1 MSGYAPVS
9 DGKSNNEALIEGQA
23 YAGRP
28 IPAQASLNGDGY
40 GEPVVSVAPAPGVV
54 QAQPV
59 QTEGAPL
66 QGHNPY
72 GQPVY
77 NAPAQEVAYAIPVQE
92 APMGAAGRQAENGYW
107 PTHLFGC
114 FENPVPS
121 CLMACCCW
129 CFPLARVRAHAHI
142 ENPSCNGYPG
152 SNWGY
157 NIGFLATLFVLHQ
170 IFWFLR
176 SILFFDVLGMICQII
191 LIFFV
196 CVTRMEF
203 RRSKGITENCCCC
216 EDTIFDDFFS
226 SCCCTCCVIAQMD
239 RIEFNYRD
247 GCNDCG
253 RAFSNPLPEA
263 GVPGP
268 AHAAVPVAP

>member
-1 MSGYAPVS
+1 MSGYTPVS
-9 DGKSNNEALIEGQA
+9 DGQSNNDALVEGQA

-28 IPAQASLNGDGY
+28 VPVQASVGNQYGEAAVHQGVAVAQAQN
-40 GEPVVSVAPAPGVV
+40 VIH
-54 QAQPV
+54 AQPV
-59 QTEGAPL
+59 QAEGAYL
-66 QGHNPY
+66 GGSNQGRTPY
-72 GQPVY
+72 VQPVY
-77 NAPAQEVAYAIPVQE
+77 NAPAQEVAFAIPVQE
-92 APMGAAGRQAENGYW
+92 APMGVPGRQAENGFW

-142 ENPSCNGYPG
+142 ENPSCNGFPG
-152 SNWGY
+152 SSWES

-176 SILFFDVLGMICQII
+176 SIVVFDILSMVCQII
-191 LIFFV
+191 VVFFV

-203 RRSKGITENCCCC
+203 RRRKGITENCCCC

-226 SCCCTCCVIAQMD
+226 RS
-239 RIEFNYRD
+239 
-247 GCNDCG
+247 
-253 RAFSNPLPEA
+253 
-263 GVPGP
+263 
-268 AHAAVPVAP
+268 